1 MKKVIAFLCVFVF
14 GLFGYAYL
22 RFQKLDDP
30 IQLADD
36 AVEFRILPGSSFRV
50 ITQKLSELGI
60 VNDPLFFEMLG
71 RYEGVERKIKAG
83 DYIIKGRPTARTIL
97 QSILEG
103 TLPKQI
109 RVTIP
114 EGFNRWQIADRL
126 SQHGLAH
133 RTEFLEMVEHL
144 HLEGQLYPE
153 TYLFTTDSNVRTIV
167 ERLRSLFEKHWA
179 DIVKNAET
187 GVLSDDQKERLIII
201 ASLVQKESKHPLEQ
215 KKIARVI
222 LNRLAKNMKLQIDPT
237 CVYGELTYR
246 KKPHPRYCKDPK
258 NRYSTYLHHG
268 LTPGP
273 ISNPGRTALEAVLNP
288 YQGPD
293 AEKILFFVAL
303 GDGSGRHRFST
314 NYRDHRQAV
323 RAYVQRL
330 RTKPKS
336 RTVGGIND

>member
-1 MKKVIAFLCVFVF
+1 MDGGIRGKRRKGLIDQVAATIILQVGSTASLSGKNQQVVEESHRVSLFVF
-14 GLFGYAYL
+14 GLSGYAYL

-153 TYLFTTDSNVRTIV
+153 TYLFTTDSNARTIV
-167 ERLRSLFEKHWA
+167 ERLRSLFDKTLGRYS
-179 DIVKNAET
+179 DAET
-187 GVLSDDQKERLIII
+187 GVLSDDQKERL
-201 ASLVQKESKHPLEQ
+201 SRR
-215 KKIARVI
+215 IAR
-222 LNRLAKNMKLQIDPT
+222 T
-237 CVYGELTYR
+237 
-246 KKPHPRYCKDPK
+246 KD
-258 NRYSTYLHHG
+258 
-268 LTPGP
+268 
-273 ISNPGRTALEAVLNP
+273 EAS
-288 YQGPD
+288 
-293 AEKILFFVAL
+293 F
-303 GDGSGRHRFST
+303 
-314 NYRDHRQAV
+314 
-323 RAYVQRL
+323 
-330 RTKPKS
+330 RTKENLRS
-336 RTVGGIND
+336 SSIVLRRT